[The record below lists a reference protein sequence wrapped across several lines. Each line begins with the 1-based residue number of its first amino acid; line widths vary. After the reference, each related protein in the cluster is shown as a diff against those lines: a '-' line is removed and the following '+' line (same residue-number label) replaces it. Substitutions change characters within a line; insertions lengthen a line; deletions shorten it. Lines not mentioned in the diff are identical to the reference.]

1 MFFRNILFS
10 CFLLLTL
17 HSAQLKGQSISIT
30 TNKSLLLFKVGEKN
44 KLLQTYFGKKMTE
57 PFKAGSEEH
66 EAYMT
71 AGTDNLLEPAVR
83 IIHTDGNPSLELNYV
98 RHSVSKK
105 DSDVTLTT
113 IVLKDPQYAIEV
125 DLYFEAYYDE
135 NIIKTWT
142 EIKNNEHGTVQ
153 LSNYASSMLHF
164 DAASYWLTQFHG
176 DWAKEMKMEE
186 SRLTHG
192 IKILDS
198 KLGTRANLFEPPF
211 FTLSL
216 NGPAEENSGEVIEG
230 TLAWTGN
237 FQFGFEIDP
246 FNSLRVISG
255 INPYASTYQLPAGK
269 NLVTPGFIFT
279 YSANGKG
286 QAARNFHDWASRY
299 GILDGEGPRLTLL
312 NNWES
317 TGFDF
322 NETRLSKVLDEA
334 KLLGVDM
341 FLLDDGWFGNKY
353 PRNDDKAGLGD
364 WQVNKKKLPS
374 GLSNLAKEGKE
385 KGLKFGIWMEPEMVN
400 PKSELYEKHP
410 DWILKLPNREE
421 NYFRNQ
427 LVLDLIN
434 PQVQNF
440 VYNTIDKLLSDNP
453 GIAYIKWDCNRMMTN
468 AYSPYLKHDQSNLYV
483 DYTKSFYTV
492 LERIRKKYPHL
503 PMMLCSGGGG
513 RTDYGGLKYF
523 TEFWPSDDTDGLER
537 VFIQW
542 GYSYF
547 FPSFAI
553 ASHVTSWGKEPLK
566 FRTDVAMMG
575 RLGYDINV
583 SQLSADELHFSQ
595 QAVQTYKA
603 LSPIIWHGDQY
614 HLVSPY
620 KEDRAVLMYVNKE
633 REKAVVFAYTLHT
646 RYGTVFAPV
655 RLEGLD
661 PKQNYMVEET
671 NLFPGTVSGI
681 PENGKSF
688 SGEYLMNAGVHVSSG
703 QELSSTVLVIT
714 KVN

>member
-1 MFFRNILFS
+1 MKNPILVL
-10 CFLLLTL
+10 CFLFIFCFFE
-17 HSAQLKGQSISIT
+17 SQAQTISIT
-30 TNKSLLLFKVGEKN
+30 TGKTTLMLKVGEKK
-44 KLLQTYFGKKMTE
+44 KLFQNYFGKKVPDIATNAL
-57 PFKAGSEEH
+57 PQH
-66 EAYMT
+66 EAYIT
-71 AGTDNLLEPAVR
+71 AGTDNLLESAIR
-83 IIHTDGNPSLELNYV
+83 IIHTDGNPSLDLDYIS
-98 RHSVSKK
+98 HSVVKK
-105 DSDVTLTT
+105 NEDVTLTT
-113 IVLKDPQYAIEV
+113 IILKDPVYPVEV
-125 DLYFEAYYDE
+125 DLYYESFFKE

-142 EIKNNEHGTVQ
+142 KITNNEKGVIQ

-176 DWAKEMKMEE
+176 DFAKEMKMEE
-186 SRLTHG
+186 SCLTHG

-198 KLGTRANLFEPPF
+198 KLGTRSNLFQPPF

-216 NGPAEENSGEVIEG
+216 NGPADENNGEVIQG

-237 FQFGFEIDP
+237 FQFAFEIDA

-255 INPYASTYQLPAGK
+255 INPYASIYQLGAGK
-269 NLVTPGFIFT
+269 SFDTPEFIFT
-279 YSANGKG
+279 YSENGTG
-286 QAARNFHDWASRY
+286 QASRNFHDWAIKY
-299 GILDGEGPRLTLL
+299 GIMDGTGPRLTLL

-322 NETRLSKVLDEA
+322 NEGRLSKVLDEA
-334 KLLGVDM
+334 KTLGVDM

-353 PRNDDKAGLGD
+353 PRSDDKAGLGD
-364 WQVNKKKLPS
+364 WQVNQKKLPS
-374 GLSNLAKEGKE
+374 GLSHLSREAND
-385 KGLKFGIWMEPEMVN
+385 KGLKFGIWLEPEMVN

-427 LVLDLIN
+427 LVLDLLN
-434 PQVQNF
+434 PRVQDF

-468 AYSPYLKHDQSNLYV
+468 TYSPYLKNNQSNLYV
-483 DYTKSFYTV
+483 DYTRSFYTV
-492 LERIRKKYPHL
+492 LERIRQKYPHL
-503 PMMLCSGGGG
+503 PIMLCAGGGG

-553 ASHVTSWGKEPLK
+553 VSHVTSWGKEPLK

-575 RLGYDINV
+575 KLGYDINV
-583 SQLSADELHFSQ
+583 SQMSADELRFSQ
-595 QAVQTYKA
+595 QAVQTYKS
-603 LSPIIWHGDQY
+603 LSAVIWHGDLY

-620 KEDRAVLMYVNKE
+620 KENRAVLLYVSKAQ
-633 REKAVVFAYTLHT
+633 EKAVLFAYTLHT
-646 RYGTVFAPV
+646 RYGSEFAPV
-655 RLEGLD
+655 KLKSLD
-661 PKQNYMVEET
+661 PKSSYLVEET
-671 NLFPGTVSGI
+671 NLFPGTTSSFH
-681 PENGKSF
+681 ENGQSF
-688 SGEYLMNAGVHVSSG
+688 SGAYLMDIGLHVSSG
-703 QELSSTVLVIT
+703 QELSSAVIT
-714 KVN
+714 ITRVE